1 MIKIILAVDENG
13 AIGKDNDMLYYIKDD
28 LANFKKLTTDNVIV
42 MGRNT
47 WESLP
52 IRPLPNRENV
62 VLTRS
67 DITLDGCKILRSMD
81 ELKDFIKNQEKDV
94 YIIGGANVYNQVID
108 EDIVDEV
115 HITFIKDFV
124 SDADT
129 FVDVDKIR
137 EKFTNQ
143 EYVTTFRQDGIDA
156 DYVILRK

>member
-28 LANFKKLTTDNVIV
+28 LANFKELTTGNTII

-52 IRPLPNRENV
+52 IRPLPNRENI

-94 YIIGGANVYNQVID
+94 YIIGGASVYNQVID

-137 EKFTNQ
+137 EKFRNE

>member
-28 LANFKKLTTDNVIV
+28 LANFKELTTGNTII

-67 DITLDGCKILRSMD
+67 DITLDGCKILRSMK
-81 ELKDFIKNQEKDV
+81 ELKDFIKNQEEDI
-94 YIIGGANVYNQVID
+94 YIIGGASVYNQVID

-137 EKFTNQ
+137 EKFTNE

-156 DYVILRK
+156 DYVILRR